1 MTALAQLYALYSHRA
16 RSFNQWQ
23 HALYP
28 NFIINSHR
36 ARSFNQCNARYI
48 RTLLQNRAQS
58 RLLYLLH
65 RARYT
70 NDGLLYMAAPKFY
83 NGMKTD
89 RYFLYDLFN
98 YLKSF
103 HHPTEQK
110 FHLTWGWKSS
120 KTMSLAD
127 ELQFYQVQ
135 KIIFRLLFCNSSSR
149 SVEDDSSLVGCSTR
163 RLTI

>member
-36 ARSFNQCNARYI
+36 ARSFNQW
-48 RTLLQNRAQS
+48 QRA
-58 RLLYLLH
+58 LYP
-65 RARYT
+65 
-70 NDGLLYMAAPKFY
+70 NFI
-83 NGMKTD
+83 
-89 RYFLYDLFN
+89 
-98 YLKSF
+98 
-103 HHPTEQK
+103 TEQSTVKASLFVKSSSLHKRWLALYGCTKILQRNENRSLLFVWSVQLLKIFSSSNWKK